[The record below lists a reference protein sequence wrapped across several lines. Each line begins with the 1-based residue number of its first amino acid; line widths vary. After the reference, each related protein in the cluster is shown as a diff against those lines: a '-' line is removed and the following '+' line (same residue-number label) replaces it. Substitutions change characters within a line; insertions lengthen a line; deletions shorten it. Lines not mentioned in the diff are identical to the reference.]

1 MATAVTL
8 SDSQRAT
15 LRYAQLDQVDTQLQ
29 HLAAEV
35 GELRD
40 MRNEDR
46 RRRVVTGDVL
56 SGVRLVRDD
65 LDALEAL
72 LREDVVQEGE
82 SN

>member
-1 MATAVTL
+1 
-8 SDSQRAT
+8 
-15 LRYAQLDQVDTQLQ
+15 
-29 HLAAEV
+29 
-35 GELRD
+35 